1 MAPFEKIR
9 FVGSEETCI
18 KLLIS
23 RSSDCSYYAGRAIIA
38 GLAGAQRRHAH
49 ADGAPCCCAYIRRLG
64 DGTEAAAAEG
74 GDERDRVVFAR
85 SIEPVISL
93 WMAWTAEIDP
103 GREEN
108 VERMCIP
115 SLSIRCSSN
124 SRLRTRL
131 QHTLMQRTM
140 S

>member
-1 MAPFEKIR
+1 
-9 FVGSEETCI
+9 V
-18 KLLIS
+18 
-23 RSSDCSYYAGRAIIA
+23 
-38 GLAGAQRRHAH
+38 
-49 ADGAPCCCAYIRRLG
+49 
-64 DGTEAAAAEG
+64 EG
-74 GDERDRVVFAR
+74 GDECDRMVFER

-103 GREEN
+103 RREED

-124 SRLRTRL
+124 SQLRTRL